1 VNRIFAV
8 ILALASAVTVPLAYF
23 GFTPLAIDG
32 VIVTPKPSCDD
43 SVDTATQT
51 SSKWDNGLLI
61 VDISEAQTCSES
73 QESVDVQR
81 LGSNLFVRTKFGSET
96 EEVAACIC
104 RQNFSLAVPGVPEQS
119 YTVAVYN
126 LP

>member
-1 VNRIFAV
+1 VNRTFV
-8 ILALASAVTVPLAYF
+8 VTFALACAVAVPLAYF

-32 VIVTPKPSCDD
+32 VVVTSKPSCDD
-43 SVDTATQT
+43 SMDTATQV
-51 SSKWDNGLLI
+51 SSKWESGLLL
-61 VDISEAQTCSES
+61 VDISEAQTCGES
-73 QESVDVQR
+73 QQSVDVQR
-81 LGSNLFVRTKFGSET
+81 LGSNLFVRTMYASET
-96 EEVAACIC
+96 GEVAACIC